1 MRTSLWDIF
10 FVVVSVFGGLLG
22 ALVAALT
29 FARVW
34 RARNQ
39 PFSNV
44 AAVGVFLIC
53 ALFSITATL
62 FLWWFLGPAPL
73 RLPAV
78 PLFFLANLLP
88 HHAPLGGGRGLVD

>member
-1 MRTSLWDIF
+1 MRTSQWDIF
-10 FVVVSVFGGLLG
+10 FVVVTVFGGLLG

-44 AAVGVFLIC
+44 AAVGVFLIS
-53 ALFSITATL
+53 ALFMITAVL
-62 FLWWFLGPAPL
+62 LIWWFTGFTGMPWPIWAGP
-73 RLPAV
+73 
-78 PLFFLANLLP
+78 
-88 HHAPLGGGRGLVD
+88 

>member
-10 FVVVSVFGGLLG
+10 FVVVTVFGGLVG
-22 ALVAALT
+22 ALVTALT

-44 AAVGVFLIC
+44 AAIGVFLIS
-53 ALFSITATL
+53 ALFMITAVL
-62 FLWWFLGPAPL
+62 LVWWLTDGM
-73 RLPAV
+73 
-78 PLFFLANLLP
+78 LLP
-88 HHAPLGGGRGLVD
+88 WPI